1 MPLTLLAGL
10 ARLRIALMIAGLSWL
25 FGVIPPMWMRIGL
38 GVLVV
43 AALVLDAVID
53 EDKISRHYV
62 RAKQPDDF
70 KTAA

>member
-25 FGVIPPMWMRIGL
+25 FGVSPPVWMRVGL
-38 GVLVV
+38 GVLVLG
-43 AALVLDAVID
+43 ALVLDAVID
-53 EDKISRHYV
+53 EDKITRHWV
-62 RAKQPDDF
+62 RTKTPDDY

>member
-1 MPLTLLAGL
+1 MPHTLLAGL

-25 FGVIPPMWMRIGL
+25 FGVVPPLSMRILLGGL
-38 GVLVV
+38 VL

-53 EDKISRHYV
+53 EDKIRRHYV
-62 RAKQPDDF
+62 RTKTPNDY

>member
-25 FGVIPPMWMRIGL
+25 FGVVPPMWMRIGL
-38 GVLVV
+38 GALVL
-43 AALVLDAVID
+43 AALVLDGLID
-53 EDKISRHYV
+53 EQKLSRHYV
-62 RAKQPDDF
+62 RTKGPGEY

>member
-1 MPLTLLAGL
+1 MPITLLAGL

-25 FGVIPPMWMRIGL
+25 FGIVPPVWMRILL
-38 GVLVV
+38 GVLVL

-53 EDKISRHYV
+53 EDKIRRYYV
-62 RAKQPDDF
+62 RTKQSDDY

>member
-1 MPLTLLAGL
+1 MPHTLLAGL

-25 FGVIPPMWMRIGL
+25 FGVAPPMWMRIGL
-38 GVLVV
+38 GVLVL

-62 RAKQPDDF
+62 RTKTPDGY

>member
-1 MPLTLLAGL
+1 MPHTVLAGL

-25 FGVIPPMWMRIGL
+25 FGVVPSVWMRVGL
-38 GVLVV
+38 GVLVL
-43 AALVLDAVID
+43 AALVLDALID

-62 RAKQPDDF
+62 RTKTPDDY

>member
-25 FGVIPPMWMRIGL
+25 FGVTPPMWMRIGL
-38 GVLVV
+38 GALVL

-53 EDKISRHYV
+53 QDKITRHYV
-62 RAKQPDDF
+62 RTKGLDGYRP
-70 KTAA
+70 AA